1 MEAKANKTGANA
13 ESIFSEPV
21 VNALNCEFAK
31 QTREQAVGLR
41 RALRGVPAGRGSE
54 RLRSRLKRGGF
65 ATSAQHE
72 VSNGL
77 PLLNIENQEVYMA
90 ELKYSGTYE
99 AALETSKKI
108 EVDILKNPQKYRVLT
123 GDRPTGRLHIG
134 HYFGS
139 LQNRV
144 RLSKLGVPT
153 MILIADYQVLTD
165 HDAYQE
171 ISQNTKQ
178 LVIDYIASGIEPS
191 DNVLIFPHSYIP
203 EANQLMVPFLT
214 LVTNA
219 ELSRNPTVK
228 EEIQS
233 AGLKSVNAGMYTY
246 PVHQAVDILFCKGN
260 VVPVGKDQL
269 PHLEITRTIAR
280 RFNEKF
286 CKDREPVFPEPQAL
300 LSKTPN
306 ILGLDGSQKMSKSR
320 GNAIFLSA
328 TEDETA
334 HLVKKAKTDSERH
347 ITYDPENRPEVANLL
362 MIISLCT
369 GEVPEKVAERIG
381 DGGGG
386 MLKNELTIALNETL
400 KPIRQRRAEL
410 EKNMAYIQ
418 DVLHTSVKKTREIA
432 EKTLEEVRAAMN
444 MEI

>member
-1 MEAKANKTGANA
+1 
-13 ESIFSEPV
+13 
-21 VNALNCEFAK
+21 
-31 QTREQAVGLR
+31 
-41 RALRGVPAGRGSE
+41 
-54 RLRSRLKRGGF
+54 
-65 ATSAQHE
+65 
-72 VSNGL
+72 
-77 PLLNIENQEVYMA
+77 MA
-90 ELKYSGTYE
+90 EFESNSYDTAVE
-99 AALETSKKI
+99 ISKKI
-108 EVDILKNPQKYRVLT
+108 EADIAINPAKYRVLT

-178 LVIDYIASGIEPS
+178 LVIDYLAAGIEPGE
-191 DNVLIFPHSYIP
+191 NVLIYPHSYVP

-214 LVTNA
+214 LVSNA

-228 EEIQS
+228 EEIQA

-269 PHLEITRTIAR
+269 PHLEMTRLIAR

-286 CKDREPVFPEPQAL
+286 CKNGNPVFPEPHAL
-300 LSKTPN
+300 LSKTPS
-306 ILGLDGSQKMSKSR
+306 IMGLDGTQKMSKSR
-320 GNAIFLSA
+320 GNAIMLSA

-334 HLVKKAKTDSERH
+334 ALIKKAKTDADRH

-362 MIISLCT
+362 MLIALCT
-369 GEVPEKVAERIG
+369 GDAPQTIAERIG

-386 MLKNELTIALNETL
+386 MLKKLLTEALNEELRPLRERRRQLETQ
-400 KPIRQRRAEL
+400 PDYIRQVLLDGSQRA
-410 EKNMAYIQ
+410 
-418 DVLHTSVKKTREIA
+418 REIA
-432 EKTLEEVRAAMN
+432 ARTLDEVRTAMN
-444 MEI
+444 MCI

>member
-1 MEAKANKTGANA
+1 
-13 ESIFSEPV
+13 
-21 VNALNCEFAK
+21 
-31 QTREQAVGLR
+31 
-41 RALRGVPAGRGSE
+41 
-54 RLRSRLKRGGF
+54 
-65 ATSAQHE
+65 
-72 VSNGL
+72 
-77 PLLNIENQEVYMA
+77 MA
-90 ELKYSGTYE
+90 ETEFGSSYE
-99 AALETSKKI
+99 TAVAISKKI
-108 EVDILKNPQKYRVLT
+108 EEDIVVNPTKYRVLT

-178 LVIDYIASGIEPS
+178 LVIDYLAAGIEPS
-191 DNVLIFPHSYIP
+191 ENVLIYPHSYVP

-214 LVTNA
+214 LVSNA

-269 PHLEITRTIAR
+269 PHLEMARNIAR
-280 RFNEKF
+280 RFNDKF
-286 CKDREPVFPEPQAL
+286 CKNSAPIFPEPQAL
-300 LSKTPN
+300 LSKTPS
-306 ILGLDGSQKMSKSR
+306 IMGLDGTQKMSKSR
-320 GNAIFLSA
+320 GNAIMLSA

-334 HLVKKAKTDSERH
+334 ALIKKAKTDADRN

-362 MIISLCT
+362 MLISLCT
-369 GEVPEKVAERIG
+369 GEEPQLIAERIG

-386 MLKNELTIALNETL
+386 MLKKMLTEALNEKL
-400 KPIRQRRAEL
+400 RPLRERRKQLEAQPDYIRQVLIDGSTRA
-410 EKNMAYIQ
+410 
-418 DVLHTSVKKTREIA
+418 REIA
-432 EKTLEEVRAAMN
+432 AKTLDEVRTAMN
-444 MEI
+444 MVI